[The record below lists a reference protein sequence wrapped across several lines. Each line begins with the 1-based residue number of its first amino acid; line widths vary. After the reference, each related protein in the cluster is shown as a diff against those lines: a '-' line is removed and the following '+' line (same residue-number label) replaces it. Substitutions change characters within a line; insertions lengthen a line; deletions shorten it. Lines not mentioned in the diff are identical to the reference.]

1 MPDASSVRTGFG
13 FDAHRFSSGGP
24 LLLVGIVVAEDRGL
38 EGTSDADVAA
48 HAVCDALLGAAAAG
62 DIGMHFP
69 SSDPRFVDADS
80 MDLLGEVSRILGE
93 GGWRIGNIDVT
104 VVSESVRI
112 APHRERMRENLART
126 LRLDVDAVSV
136 KATTTDR
143 MGSIGSDEGIAATA
157 VATLYS

>member
-13 FDAHRFSSGGP
+13 FDAHRFSSAGP
-24 LLLVGIVVAEDRGL
+24 LLLAGIVVAEDRGL

-69 SSDPRFVDADS
+69 SSDPRFADADS
-80 MDLLGEVSRILGE
+80 MDLLGEVSRTLGE